1 MDFYHSGWRWFMSTA
16 AANPVEIGKVGELKP
31 GEMKMFLVRGREIL
45 LARVDDNYY
54 AANNRCPHMGGNLS
68 HGKLEG
74 TIVTCPRH
82 QSQFDL
88 KDGHV
93 VRWTIWPAPL
103 VAVDRLRSRTRP
115 LWVYPVIIEDNKII
129 VKI

>member
-1 MDFYHSGWRWFMSTA
+1 MSSVIA
-16 AANPVEIGKVGELKP
+16 QVAEIGKVGDLKP
-31 GEMKMFLVRGREIL
+31 GEMKMVLALEKEIL
-45 LARVDDNYY
+45 LARVGDTYY
-54 AANNRCPHMGGNLS
+54 AADNRCPHMGGNLS

-93 VRWTIWPAPL
+93 VRWTTWPAAL
-103 VAVDRLRSRTRP
+103 VAVDQMRSRKRP
-115 LWVYPVIIEDNKII
+115 LQVFPVMVDREKLM
-129 VKI
+129 VRLS